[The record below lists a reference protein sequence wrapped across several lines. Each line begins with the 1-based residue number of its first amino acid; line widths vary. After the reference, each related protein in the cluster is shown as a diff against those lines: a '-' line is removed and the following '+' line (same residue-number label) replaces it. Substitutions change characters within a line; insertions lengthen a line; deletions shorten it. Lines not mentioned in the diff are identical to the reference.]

1 MFLIEKNDYGGLRM
15 LNVKRAVISV
25 SDKEGVVEFARELVS
40 MGVEIIST
48 GGTKKAFNEAG
59 IAAVDISDI
68 TGFPEMLDGRVK
80 TLHPKVHGGL
90 LALRENAEH
99 MATIEKHGIK
109 TIDMVVINLYPFK
122 QVIKKPGISIEDVIE
137 NIDIGGPSMIRSGAK
152 NAQSVAV
159 LTDKA
164 DYAKVL
170 SEMKSGGITPETLNY
185 LRVKAYKTTADYDAY
200 ISNYL
205 ETRLLDGNGISD
217 RIIISADKKQEM
229 RYGENPHQKAA
240 FYVFPDFPE
249 TGPGNCEQL
258 HGKELS
264 FNNIFDMDA
273 AMNIVKPF
281 EEPAAVVVKHAN
293 PCGVALGKDI
303 TDAYVKAYEADP
315 LSAYGGICALN
326 RKCTKGIADRVEKM
340 FMEVIIAPDFDDDAL
355 AILKNKKN
363 IRIMKSG
370 ELKKSTGRG
379 IQFMDIRKVTG
390 GLLVQ
395 EPDLLEMDGTALKTA
410 TKKEPDAA
418 QLKDLEFAW
427 TICKYV
433 KSNAIVIAKDGVAVG
448 IGPGQTNRVGAMA
461 IAIKNAGKKAL
472 GAALASDAYFPF
484 KDNVEAA
491 AAAGITSIIQP
502 GGSIRDADSIACADE
517 KGIAM
522 VFTGVRHFKH

>member
-1 MFLIEKNDYGGLRM
+1 M
-15 LNVKRAVISV
+15 LQVKRALISV
-25 SDKEGVVEFARELVS
+25 SDKEGVVEFAKELKG

-48 GGTKKAFNEAG
+48 GGTKKAFKDAG
-59 IAAVDISDI
+59 LDVLDISDI

-90 LALRENAEH
+90 LALRDNKEH
-99 MATIEKHGIK
+99 METIAKHGIK
-109 TIDMVVINLYPFK
+109 PIDMVVINLYPFK
-122 QVIKKPGISIEDVIE
+122 QVIKKPGIAIEEVIE
-137 NIDIGGPSMIRSGAK
+137 NIDIGGPSMIRSAAK

-164 DYAKVL
+164 DYKKVL
-170 SEMKSGGITPETLNY
+170 DELKSGGIKPETLNY
-185 LRVKAYKTTADYDAY
+185 LRVKAYKTTADYDVY

-205 ETRLLDGNGISD
+205 ETRILGIEGISD
-217 RIIISADKKQEM
+217 RVLISADKKQEM

-264 FNNIFDMDA
+264 FNNIYDMDA
-273 AMNIVKPF
+273 ALNIVKAF
-281 EEPAAVVVKHAN
+281 IDPAAVIIKHAN
-293 PCGVALGKDI
+293 PCGVAINPDI
-303 TDAYVKAYEADP
+303 TEAYVKAYEADP

-326 RKCTKGIADRVEKM
+326 RQCTKGIADKVEKM
-340 FMEVIIAPDFDDDAL
+340 FMEVIIAPDFDAEAL
-355 AILKNKKN
+355 DILKKKKN
-363 IRIMKSG
+363 IRIMKCG
-370 ELKKSTGRG
+370 ELKKSTGKG
-379 IQFMDIRKVTG
+379 IQYMDIRKVTG

-395 EPDLLEMDGTALKTA
+395 EADTKQLEKSGLKIV
-410 TKKEPDAA
+410 TKKQPDAE
-418 QLKDLEFAW
+418 QMKDMEFAW
-427 TICKYV
+427 TVCKYV
-433 KSNAIVIAKDGVAVG
+433 KSNAIVIAKGGVAVG

-461 IAIKNAGKKAL
+461 IAIKNAGEKAK
-472 GAALASDAYFPF
+472 GAVLASDAFFPF

-491 AAAGITSIIQP
+491 AAAGISAIIQP
-502 GGSIRDADSIACADE
+502 GGSVRDADSIATADE

>member
-1 MFLIEKNDYGGLRM
+1 M
-15 LNVKRAVISV
+15 LKVKRALISV
-25 SDKEGVVEFARELVS
+25 SDKDGIIEFAKELKA

-48 GGTKKAFNEAG
+48 GGTKKAFKDAG
-59 IAAVDISDI
+59 LDVLDISDV

-90 LALRENAEH
+90 LALRENKEH
-99 MATIEKHGIK
+99 METIEKHGIK

-137 NIDIGGPSMIRSGAK
+137 NIDIGGPSMIRSAAK
-152 NAQSVAV
+152 NAQSVVV

-164 DYAKVL
+164 DYPKVTA
-170 SEMKSGGITPETLNY
+170 EMKADGVTPETLNY
-185 LRVKAYKTTADYDAY
+185 LRVKAYKTTADYDTY

-205 ETRLLDGNGISD
+205 ETRILGIDGISD
-217 RIIISADKKQEM
+217 RVIISADKKQEM

-264 FNNIFDMDA
+264 FNNIYDMDA
-273 AMNIVKPF
+273 ALTIVKAF
-281 EEPAAVVVKHAN
+281 DDPAAVVIKHAN
-293 PCGVALGKDI
+293 PCGVAISADI

-326 RKCTKGIADRVEKM
+326 RKCTKGIADNVEKM
-340 FMEVIIAPDFDDDAL
+340 FMEVIIAPDFDAEAL
-355 AILKNKKN
+355 EILKKKKN
-363 IRIMKSG
+363 IRIMKCG
-370 ELKKSTGRG
+370 DLKRTIGKG
-379 IQFMDIRKVTG
+379 IQYMDIRKVTG

-395 EPDLLEMDGTALKTA
+395 EADRKEVDKSEMKTVTKKTA
-410 TKKEPDAA
+410 DAG
-418 QLKDLEFAW
+418 QMKDMEFAW
-427 TICKYV
+427 KVCQYV
-433 KSNAIVIAKDGVAVG
+433 KSNAIVIAKNGVAVG

-461 IAIKNAGKKAL
+461 IAIKNAGDKAK
-472 GAALASDAYFPF
+472 GAVLASDAFFPF

-491 AAAGITSIIQP
+491 SAAGISAIIQP
-502 GGSIRDADSIACADE
+502 GGSVRDADSIACADE

-522 VFTGVRHFKH
+522 VFTGVRHFRH